1 MTVRRRLLRPEILI
15 ILLAVVL
22 RLAALDLKPAHFDEG
37 VNGWFADRIAAKGFY
52 EYDPTNYHGPLHMY
66 AVFVSQQLLGRNLW
80 ALRLPAILASVAA
93 VWITLKF
100 ARFIGRDAARW
111 AAAIMAVSPGFLF
124 YGRYSIHESAL
135 VFFTMLT
142 TWGILAL
149 WSTGER
155 RGIAALAAGITGMIL
170 TKETYVIHLVSLAL
184 AFPCLLFYQRRSPS
198 VPATPLARPQWS
210 RRDVAIAVA
219 TAIGVIVFFYS
230 GTFFDWG
237 GLTGLYETFV
247 AWFQTGVDQG
257 GHVKKDYQFLFF
269 NSYWLAL
276 MARYEFLYLL
286 GLVACVR
293 LLWPAPAILRYLAI
307 YGAGT
312 LVAYTLI
319 PYKTPWLIISI
330 LWPFG
335 LILGATIAEFS
346 KYLTVP
352 RVAAVLV
359 GISSLLAFRLNILE
373 FANPREPYVYVQ
385 TFPAIRKFTDP
396 LLDRAAQDPATYHLR
411 GDIILDSY
419 YPLPWMLGDFDN
431 VGYYEE
437 GLPDSGPAD
446 FVAIAASRAAEFEST
461 LAEPYVKRPFRLRD
475 AQEDCVAY
483 FRVAVFGDL
492 LKDEPTVGAR

>member
-1 MTVRRRLLRPEILI
+1 MIVSRRLLRPETLILV
-15 ILLAVVL
+15 LAVVL

-37 VNGWFADRIAAKGFY
+37 VNGWFADRIASQGY
-52 EYDPTNYHGPLHMY
+52 YHYDPTNYHGPLHMY
-66 AVFVSQQLLGRNLW
+66 AVFVSQQLFGRNLW

-93 VWITLKF
+93 VWMTLKF

-111 AAAIMAVSPGFLF
+111 AAVIMAVSPGFLF
-124 YGRYSIHESAL
+124 YGRYSIHESGL

-149 WSTGER
+149 WSSGER
-155 RGIAALAAGITGMIL
+155 CGLAALTAGITGMIL
-170 TKETYVIHLVSLAL
+170 TKETYIIHLVSLAL
-184 AFPCLLFYQRRSPS
+184 AFPCLLSYQRHSPS
-198 VPATPLARPQWS
+198 KPPTPFARQQWS
-210 RRDVAIAVA
+210 RRDVVTS
-219 TAIGVIVFFYS
+219 TAAALGVIVFFYS
-230 GTFFDWG
+230 GTFLDWG

-257 GHVKKDYQFLFF
+257 GHVKKDYQFGPLNF
-269 NSYWLAL
+269 YWPAL

-286 GLVACVR
+286 GLLACFR
-293 LLWPAPAILRYLAI
+293 LLWPAPALLRYLAI
-307 YGAGT
+307 TGAGT
-312 LVAYTLI
+312 LLAYTLI

-346 KYLTVP
+346 KYPAVP
-352 RVAAVLV
+352 RVAAILV
-359 GISSLLAFRLNILE
+359 GVSSLLAFRLNILE

-396 LLDRAAQDPATYHLR
+396 LLDRAARDPATYHLR

-419 YPLPWMLGDFDN
+419 YPLPWILGDFDN
-431 VGYYEE
+431 VGYYKD

-446 FVAIAASRAAEFEST
+446 FVAIAASQAPAFEAT
-461 LAEPYVKRPFRLRD
+461 LTESYIKRPFRLRD

-483 FRVAVFGDL
+483 FRASVFGDL
-492 LKDEPTVGAR
+492 LKDETTVGSP

>member
-1 MTVRRRLLRPEILI
+1 MTVSRRLLRPEALIL
-15 ILLAVVL
+15 LLAVVL
-22 RLAALDLKPAHFDEG
+22 RFAALDIKPAHFDEG
-37 VNGWFADRIAAKGFY
+37 VNGWFADRIAAEGFY
-52 EYDPTNYHGPLHMY
+52 RYDPTNYHGPLHMY
-66 AVFVSQQLLGRNLW
+66 AVFTSQQLFGRNLW

-93 VWITLKF
+93 VWMTLKF
-100 ARFIGRDAARW
+100 ARFIGRNAARW
-111 AAAIMAVSPGFLF
+111 AAVIMAISPGFLF

-142 TWGILAL
+142 TWGVLAL
-149 WSTGER
+149 WWHGER
-155 RGIAALAAGITGMIL
+155 RGLAALAAGITGMIL

-198 VPATPLARPQWS
+198 VPATPLARQRWS
-210 RRDVAIAVA
+210 RRDAVVAVA
-219 TAIGVIVFFYS
+219 TSVGVIVFFYS
-230 GTFFDWG
+230 GTFFNLG

-257 GHVKKDYQFLFF
+257 GHVKSAYQFGPL
-269 NSYWLAL
+269 NTYWLAL

-286 GLVACVR
+286 GLLACIR
-293 LLWPAPAILRYLAI
+293 LLWPAPAALRYLAI

-312 LVAYTLI
+312 LVAYTII

-335 LILGATIAEFS
+335 LILGASIAELS
-346 KYLTVP
+346 RYAAVP

-359 GISSLLAFRLNILE
+359 GISALLAFRLNILE

-396 LLDRAAQDPATYHLR
+396 LLTLAARDPATYHLR

-419 YPLPWMLGDFDN
+419 YPLPWMLGDFN
-431 VGYYEE
+431 NLGYYKD
-437 GLPDSGPAD
+437 GFPSSGTAD
-446 FVAIAASRAAEFEST
+446 FVAIAASKASDFEDT
-461 LAEPYVKRPFRLRD
+461 LTEDYIKRPFRLRD

-483 FRVAVFGDL
+483 FRASVFGDL
-492 LKDEPTVGAR
+492 LPDEPVISPR

>member
-1 MTVRRRLLRPEILI
+1 VTVRRRILRPETLI
-15 ILLAVVL
+15 IILAVVL
-22 RLAALDLKPAHFDEG
+22 RFAALDLKPAHFDEG
-37 VNGWFADRIAAKGFY
+37 VNGWFADRIASQGY
-52 EYDPTNYHGPLHMY
+52 YDYDPTNYHGPLHMY
-66 AVFVSQQLLGRNLW
+66 AVFVSQQLFGRNLW
-80 ALRLPAILASVAA
+80 ALRLPAILASIAA
-93 VWITLKF
+93 VWMTLKF

-111 AAAIMAVSPGFLF
+111 AAVIMAVSPGFLF

-142 TWGILAL
+142 TWGIFAI

-155 RGIAALAAGITGMIL
+155 RGLAALAAGITGMIL
-170 TKETYVIHLVSLAL
+170 TKETYVIHLVSFAL

-198 VPATPLARPQWS
+198 VPATPLARQQWS
-210 RRDVAIAVA
+210 RRDVVVAVA
-219 TAIGVIVFFYS
+219 ASLGVIVFFYS
-230 GTFFDWG
+230 GTFFDWR
-237 GLTGLYETFV
+237 GLTGLYETFF

-257 GHVKKDYQFLFF
+257 GHVKADYQFGPINF
-269 NSYWLAL
+269 YWPAL

-286 GLVACVR
+286 GLLACVR
-293 LLWPAPAILRYLAI
+293 FLWPAPAALRYLAI
-307 YGAGT
+307 TGAGT

-319 PYKTPWLIISI
+319 PYKTPWLIISM

-346 KYLTVP
+346 KYATVP
-352 RVAAVLV
+352 RVAAILV
-359 GISSLLAFRLNILE
+359 GVSSLLAFRLNVLE

-385 TFPAIRKFTDP
+385 TFPTIRKFTDP
-396 LLDRAAQDPATYHLR
+396 LLALAARDPAAYHLR

-431 VGYYEE
+431 VGYYKD
-437 GLPDSGPAD
+437 GLPGSGPAD
-446 FVAIAASRAAEFEST
+446 FVAIATSKAADFEATFTES
-461 LAEPYVKRPFRLRD
+461 YVRRPFRLRD

-492 LKDEPTVGAR
+492 LKGEPTVGPR